1 MTLQPPISSSRT
13 GVVPL
18 LWAFAFLSYLLRM
31 NITVAQQYIARDFHF
46 TDTQIGSIFS
56 AFLIGYSLFQ
66 IPGGVLGDK
75 WGPRLVLGA
84 CGFGLAVTTALTGF
98 LPGRFVSSTA
108 AVLFV
113 FIGIRFLLGIAQAPT
128 YPVAMTAVSGWF
140 PARRHALIT
149 SLIFTGSTLGSA
161 FAPPLVAQLMIRFG
175 WRTTF
180 YLAAILP
187 LVVIFFWFRQTKE
200 LDSVRSAVRSVSSAS
215 WWDIF
220 RTRNVFFLCVSYFLY
235 CYSIS
240 IFVYWLF
247 KYLVDVRHLSIVN
260 SGWANSLPWITAS
273 MTVPAFGF
281 LSTWYSDRVGFL
293 QGRRRIAS
301 GCLLAAS
308 LLLYVGAQAADIV
321 VAIGAIALSVGLLF
335 STESSYF
342 STAIEIAGQ
351 DAGAASGLMN
361 LAGNLGGVAAT
372 SAVPLLVFYYG
383 WLTALLSGSVM
394 AVLAAGTWYG
404 LRVTEGTAQEV
415 HQRVSSELIV

>member
-1 MTLQPPISSSRT
+1 MVL
-13 GVVPL
+13 L
-18 LWAFAFLSYLLRM
+18 LWSFAFLSYLLRM
-31 NITVAQQYIARDFHF
+31 NITVAQQYIARDFQF

-84 CGFGLAVTTALTGF
+84 CGFWWAVTTALTGF
-98 LPGRFVSSTA
+98 LPGRLLSSTV
-108 AVLFV
+108 AVLSA

-140 PARRHALIT
+140 PARQHALIT

-161 FAPPLVAQLMIRFG
+161 FAPPAVAQLMTRFG

-187 LVVIFFWFRQTKE
+187 LIVMIFWFRQTRE
-200 LDSVRSAVRSVSSAS
+200 LDGVRSAVPSTSSES
-215 WWDIF
+215 WWRIF
-220 RTRNVFFLCVSYFLY
+220 RTRNVFFLCLSYFLY
-235 CYSIS
+235 CYAIS

-273 MTVPAFGF
+273 MMVPAFGF
-281 LSTWYSDRVGFL
+281 LSTRYSDKVGFL
-293 QGRRRIAS
+293 IGRRRIAS
-301 GCLLAAS
+301 GCLLAAA
-308 LLLYVGAQAADIV
+308 LLLFVGAQAADITI
-321 VAIGAIALSVGLLF
+321 AIGAIALSVGLLF

-342 STAIEIAGQ
+342 STAIEIAGR

-361 LAGNLGGVAAT
+361 LAGNLGGVAAA
-372 SAVPLLVFYYG
+372 SAVPLLVLHYG
-383 WLTALLSGSVM
+383 WLTALLSGSLL
-394 AVLAAGTWYG
+394 AVLAAVAWYG
-404 LRVTEGTAQEV
+404 LRVSQRTAGESY
-415 HQRVSSELIV
+415 QRVSSESMV